1 MRIVFA
7 PIGTRGDVQ
16 PLLAL
21 AGWMRMRGH
30 DCLFVAPEPCC
41 GLIRSQGFQA
51 NALAGEFISVLG
63 QSGQE
68 LRLLKLLGAQA
79 AEIFDLLHR
88 VCQGAERA
96 TRAAPDACLG

>member
-21 AGWMRMRGH
+21 AGRMRTRGH
-30 DCLFVAPEPCC
+30 ECLFVAPEPSC

-51 NALAGEFISVLG
+51 TALDGEFLSVLG
-63 QSGQE
+63 QSGKE
-68 LRLLKLLGAQA
+68 LRLLKLLGARQ
-79 AEIFDLLHR
+79 HKS
-88 VCQGAERA
+88 
-96 TRAAPDACLG
+96 